1 MRVRTYG
8 FPGLFNE
15 ANPESSARH
24 IETVSS
30 TSKLVRPQFHAFLIL
45 AVAASQC
52 RLRRSASPPT
62 AREVP
67 GR

>member
-8 FPGLFNE
+8 FPGLFYE

-30 TSKLVRPQFHAFLIL
+30 TSKLVRPRVLTLSF
-45 AVAASQC
+45 
-52 RLRRSASPPT
+52 
-62 AREVP
+62 
-67 GR
+67 